1 MIRQRDPVLPY
12 FVPWELVYDALRML
26 YPIEHHA
33 CRWVFAMW
41 ARAISGEWP
50 RDAPWW
56 GGYRF
61 DPDEP
66 SYVWPRR
73 TES

>member
-1 MIRQRDPVLPY
+1 MTRQRDPVLPY
-12 FVPWELVYDALRML
+12 FIPWELLYDGLRLL

-41 ARAISGEWP
+41 SRATSDEWP

-56 GGYRF
+56 GAYRF

-66 SYVWPRR
+66 SYVWPRS
-73 TES
+73 TK